1 MALSKAELIAEA
13 NGLRRHRDR
22 LRREDPKAY
31 ANTVVACRLAL
42 GAHRMTDEEI
52 DDLLPEGLEGFGSA
66 CRLTPLADHVVV
78 LPDAAKETTEG
89 GLVIPDSAKE
99 VPMRGRVLAIGPG
112 AVLPGIG
119 SVPMTVAVGQTVL
132 FGRYAGVQVQLD
144 GEDVRIM
151 REEDIL
157 GILAPETP

>member
-13 NGLRRHRDR
+13 NGLRRNAKE
-22 LRREDPKAY
+22 LRRLNPAEFQKA
-31 ANTVVACRLAL
+31 VLRCRRAL
-42 GAHRMTDEEI
+42 SEAGLSPAEI
-52 DDLLPEGLEGFGSA
+52 DDLVTLTVVDTPT

-119 SVPMTVAVGQTVL
+119 SVPMTVAVGQAVL
-132 FGRYAGVQVQLD
+132 FGRYAGVEVLLD
-144 GEDVRIM
+144 GEQVRIM

-157 GILAPETP
+157 GILAPETT